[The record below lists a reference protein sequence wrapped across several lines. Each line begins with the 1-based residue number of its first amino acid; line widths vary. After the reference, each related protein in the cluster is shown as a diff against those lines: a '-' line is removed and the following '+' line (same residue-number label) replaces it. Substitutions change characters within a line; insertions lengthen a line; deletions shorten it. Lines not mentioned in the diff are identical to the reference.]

1 MKNLKYLP
9 LLAISFLLVISS
21 ACSSDS
27 DESEELINRIAQL
40 QEDVIETQEQIEEL
54 SSNASTLEEDEI
66 SDPVTEV
73 STDEDPAPTSS
84 EAPEYRCEALT
95 PECGYEWNEDTQSW
109 VDLWADGEDWP
120 TSNVIVAAEGVL
132 GWSVEGEW
140 VEVDEAPVDPLSVPA
155 AEGDLYRVLRVGS
168 VAYEVNSGVLGSAPT
183 EGCPPGLGGTVEIS
197 IDDPMFEA
205 EGWPYTFPIAISSNW
220 DLIPNEV
227 ELLDLDSEIY
237 KGFASDLLAEYGL
250 IDPDPTLTALVR
262 TDLEGDGVDEVII
275 AAERLSGGS
284 LLFPSSGDYSIL
296 FIRKLIGGEVTRQ
309 IFGVSV
315 VPDDEDP
322 ESSFAIINAT
332 RLIAVADLN
341 GDDSM
346 EIVFGGA
353 YYEGSSTHVVEMLT
367 DEEGFNEVLSV
378 GCGA

>member
-1 MKNLKYLP
+1 MKNLKYLL
-9 LLAISFLLVISS
+9 LLAISFLLIISS

-27 DESEELINRIAQL
+27 DESKDLINRIAQL
-40 QEDVIETQEQIEEL
+40 QENITETQEQIEEL
-54 SSNASTLEEDEI
+54 SNNPSNLEEDEI

-73 STDEDPAPTSS
+73 STDEDPAPTSTETPATSS
-84 EAPEYRCEALT
+84 EAPESTVA
-95 PECGYEWNEDTQSW
+95 PE
-109 VDLWADGEDWP
+109 LPAK
-120 TSNVIVAAEGVL
+120 SNVIVAAEGVL

-155 AEGDLYRVLRVGS
+155 EEGDLYRVFRVGS
-168 VAYEVNSGVLGSAPT
+168 VTNTDVLGSAPT
-183 EGCPPGLGGTVEIS
+183 EGCPPLMGYTVEIT

-220 DLIPNEV
+220 DLTPNEV

-237 KGFASDLLAEYGL
+237 KGFASDLLAEYGV

-275 AAERLSGGS
+275 AAERLAGGS

-322 ESSFAIINAT
+322 ESSFATINAT

-341 GDDSM
+341 GDGSM
-346 EIVFGGA
+346 EIAFGGA

-367 DEEGFNEVLSV
+367 NEEGFNEVLSV

>member
-1 MKNLKYLP
+1 MKNLRYVP
-9 LLAISFLLVISS
+9 LVAISFLLVISS

-27 DESEELINRIAQL
+27 DESEDLINQITEL
-40 QEDVIETQEQIEEL
+40 QENLVETQEQIEEL
-54 SSNASTLEEDEI
+54 SNNASNSEEGETP
-66 SDPVTEV
+66 DPVTEV
-73 STDEDPAPTSS
+73 STDEDPAPTSTETPVTSS
-84 EAPEYRCEALT
+84 EVPESTVAPEL
-95 PECGYEWNEDTQSW
+95 PEG
-109 VDLWADGEDWP
+109 
-120 TSNVIVAAEGVL
+120 SNVIVASQGVL

-140 VEVDEAPVDPLSVPA
+140 VELGEAPVDPLSVPA
-155 AEGDLYRVLRVGS
+155 EEGDLYRVIRIGS
-168 VAYEVNSGVLGSAPT
+168 VTSTDVLGSAPT
-183 EGCPPGLGGTVEIS
+183 EGCPPLLGLTVEIS

-205 EGWPYTFPIAISSNW
+205 DGWPYTYPIAISSNW
-220 DLIPNEV
+220 DLTPYDI
-227 ELLDLDSEIY
+227 ELLDLDSETY
-237 KGFASDLLAEYGL
+237 KGFASDLLAEYGV
-250 IDPDPTLTALVR
+250 IDPDPTLTTLVR

-275 AAERLSGGS
+275 AAERLAGGS
-284 LLFPSSGDYSIL
+284 LMFPSSGDYSIL

-322 ESSFAIINAT
+322 ESSFATINAT

-341 GDDSM
+341 GDDYM

-367 DEEGFNEVLSV
+367 DEEGFHEVLST

>member
-1 MKNLKYLP
+1 MKNLKYLL
-9 LLAISFLLVISS
+9 LLAISFLLIISS

-27 DESEELINRIAQL
+27 DESKDLINRIAQL
-40 QEDVIETQEQIEEL
+40 QENLIETQEQIEEL
-54 SSNASTLEEDEI
+54 SNNPSNLEEDEI

-73 STDEDPAPTSS
+73 STDEDPAPTSTETPATSS
-84 EAPEYRCEALT
+84 EAPESTVA
-95 PECGYEWNEDTQSW
+95 PE
-109 VDLWADGEDWP
+109 LPAK
-120 TSNVIVAAEGVL
+120 SNVIVAAEGVL

-155 AEGDLYRVLRVGS
+155 EEGDLYRVFRVGS
-168 VAYEVNSGVLGSAPT
+168 VTYEANTDVLGSAPT
-183 EGCPPGLGGTVEIS
+183 EGCPPGMGGTIEIL
-197 IDDPMFEA
+197 IDDPMFES
-205 EGWPYTFPIAISSNW
+205 ESWPYIFPIAISSNW

-237 KGFASDLLAEYGL
+237 KGFASDLLAEYGVN
-250 IDPDPTLTALVR
+250 DPDPTLTALVR

-275 AAERLSGGS
+275 AAERLAGGS
-284 LLFPSSGDYSIL
+284 LMFPSSGDYSIL

-322 ESSFAIINAT
+322 ESSYATINAT
-332 RLIAVADLN
+332 HLIAVADLN
-341 GDDSM
+341 GDGSM
-346 EIVFGGA
+346 EIVFGGQ